1 MTAAAQAFDTFLP
14 FWRASIPPSIPLAYF
29 DAFVLRMRPTLETIV
44 GGFFERRQARR
55 DQSLPPESMT
65 KASRTRRNLEAMR
78 IVATRRPQDM
88 NADERRAVLGYS
100 GWGGLSIEAV
110 MDQFPPGL
118 VPDDFA
124 LAHEFFTP
132 PPVAG
137 EISDIVCRYLPELAG
152 FDGIVRALEPS
163 VGIGRLIHPMGP
175 PRCLVTDPR
184 YKETQWTAVELSE
197 VSAKMFAA
205 MRPDVELYA
214 MSLERWMSEHAARY
228 QGRMSVVVSNPP
240 YGGRGE
246 YARQDKHPDYQERAA
261 YAYFMRR
268 CLDLLIPRGLGV
280 FVIPAGFLTGSTNR
294 KLRERV
300 LLRHHLEVAFRLP
313 SESTT
318 GKDLFPGAHNV
329 VDVLFWRARGGELRQ
344 VDPGDGF
351 ILEGDYFKE
360 HPAHILGT
368 EVEEEAGKKRHR
380 YAVVGDFTGFP
391 AFTPRPVCESC
402 AITNLPTF
410 EVTPVTTV
418 TRDMGEDPGDAGDDL
433 RQALNLG
440 RRVDRYLA
448 LVAAEDPRATGLW
461 RELSEALQN
470 LKRAPALAAHD
481 GNPWRWPELRALA
494 ERRALA
500 QRLLAAYQKTGEL
513 APAVALAP
521 NIQPKFRAQPGD
533 VLAQAEHLHRSRR
546 RLTID
551 ELEAFHKTQGGLLDR
566 GFMVRQLL
574 DKEWNLDG
582 DDWNELVP
590 SRAYLG
596 GMLWPKYDR
605 AAARAPTDPQAEVQ
619 MRRLEG
625 AMNLAVFEDIRDI
638 SPRQGWVPPALVSA
652 WLSDTLNR
660 RYGAITL
667 LREGGTIQPEGSDY
681 AKLGTSTALTPE
693 TLWCLGWMNHDF
705 TLFKPDLSDGEI
717 QKLVEE
723 DEAATGQSA
732 TQADADEEDEE
743 ADEEE
748 DLGQVRLLLG
758 RHWDRQFTAWVRAQE
773 DRQIVVRD
781 AYNRSFRG
789 IVIATYDGGTL
800 DLARWN
806 EAGPQLKA
814 HQIAGILRVL
824 DMRGG
829 LIAFDVGVGKTY
841 TAIGVVA
848 AARQEGWVHRPV
860 VLVPSSLVWKWHD
873 DFLCVLPDYR
883 VLVIGSNRKQITR
896 GKRKGLLTSETDTP
910 EERAAKWSAFQ
921 AGLYDVV
928 ILSYDALA
936 RTKMNQEALLDY
948 VKTVESL
955 QRQVKLRQRNAA
967 KKKADDLSERDK
979 AILKHGVRA
988 FVEEM
993 LELPEGHKFD
1003 PGIAWDDIGIDM
1015 LIVDEAA
1022 AFKNSYK
1029 PEAREHGLPK
1039 FMGSG
1044 GDGSKRAWQ
1053 LDFRAAAVRQR
1064 TGGSGIVLLTATPAK
1079 NSPLEF
1085 YNLIQLIDPHAFS
1098 SRGLMD
1104 PEQFIDRFLR
1114 IESREIIDMT
1124 LKVSMRS
1131 VVDGF
1136 KNLDDMRT
1144 IIHRYGEF
1152 RTGVEAGLTLPE
1164 PRIEQV
1170 RVPLG
1175 PEQEDL
1181 YGELVRKLERTLQQ
1195 SQIKG
1200 SSQNKILGLLA
1211 RLSLVALHA
1220 KLDGGVEYN
1229 QALSSVSPADYASPK
1244 LTACAERVAAST
1256 GCGHVI
1262 FCEPTAVHLWMREV
1276 LVAHGVPRERIAI
1289 LNAIE
1294 TQGAD
1299 RIRIAREFNGI
1310 TAEPPAPG
1318 SCASGRSQRV
1328 PPKYDVIIAN
1338 SVAYEGIDLQVR
1350 SCAVHHLDLTWTPAD
1365 LEQRNGRVVRQGNE
1379 LLLVQIYYYLSDRS
1393 MDWYRYTLI
1402 QGKRGWLSDVLASQA
1417 RDTSNPG
1424 AQQALNDE
1432 EILLMISRDPE
1443 ATQRALDARREA
1455 LRAEARHK
1463 VAREAANLLIQ
1474 ADARYR
1480 DARETTDTERAAR
1493 LRAEGDE
1500 RLKDLKRID
1509 IAAWPWARLAERA
1522 REVEMIVASA
1532 ASAPVFEGLRVGR
1545 GKPGAV
1551 RYHEFGRVLRGDG
1564 ERRIGRRAHGFPVWE
1579 MLGDE
1584 ALRALDLQP
1593 SDVEAGAG
1601 WPDEEAELQH
1611 VLESHIDGVLR
1622 ERTATYEDLG
1632 WLGASDA
1639 WLTRWW
1645 PRVEKQVREG
1655 LAPSAAEQV
1664 YPLMVDGV
1672 LTLASG
1678 LKLRG
1683 GELLAPTLAGWQRFL
1698 ELAPASG
1705 LKFGELREVGAAFWA
1720 RKFPRGLLASPAEE
1734 TTTTAAGA
1742 SSTSLDPQQAEA
1754 LQTLLDRD
1762 SKRAREDGTPAEVDR
1777 RVLDNLL
1784 LQRAAMGDALSMGG
1798 AGKAEFEKL
1807 GRTAL
1812 QTAERMTIVR
1822 AVGAVLRGRGYQA
1835 VMGEGDAQMLNILG
1849 KGGRLLGA
1857 ATQSGT
1863 FRHAPGLTGEAL
1875 AQVERDVADVHRI
1888 IKAIILDEAQ
1898 KRGPKVSEEMMLA
1911 VWQRARAQVKEPA
1924 FKATASASAIDLE
1937 EARMGELL
1945 RRGRDDEEAQWAAAM
1960 ERGTAVE
1967 RARGLS
1973 PEAARKAVIQNL
1985 AANIDHY
1992 DVAAAAAPSPS
2003 PSRVAAPASAFQD
2016 ARSALK
2022 ALVLPP
2028 KKYAYFVRRADEAIE
2043 AGKAWAPIVARAR
2056 RVAEKLGGSSKPAQK
2071 PPTRQPKPQAPT
2083 RPPAVDTAIDSFNR
2097 EAGWHAEK
2105 LRARPNGYVL
2115 AIYPEGKDA
2124 DAAVASVDVLHGEVD
2139 EARWLDERLTQN
2151 ERDTITE
2158 RLGRA
2163 LWEAHDDDDD
2173 DDAEQPPSPLQDL
2186 IDLMDRR
2193 STALGARPANTAN
2206 VARKDGYRPI
2216 AEALRDLAKPS
2227 GPGADELQR
2236 WLESEDLMSAGEVV
2250 GRARGSEPVPPRQ
2263 LMRDLWSAV
2272 FELLTLEDITGRPGA
2287 LTVPSEAIFSED
2299 NSDFILE
2306 RVRQGEHF
2314 IVRRIRIRTLEHDE
2328 ETGVTTIEDP
2338 TDRLAPEATVH
2349 RAERTASFFV
2359 ELYGKLGAFQEDLE
2373 RAPRTLQD
2381 VRTLLYWS
2389 AVMLDAPLCQ
2399 GQVKARAAAAFT
2411 QAKAYHDTA
2420 RQQLLEGR
2428 SVDAV
2433 RRLHEAMRRIS
2444 SAAAEIARSC
2454 AEGQIDLG
2462 TTPDL
2467 PVRPEDQ
2474 ATIEGRD

>member
-1 MTAAAQAFDTFLP
+1 
-14 FWRASIPPSIPLAYF
+14 
-29 DAFVLRMRPTLETIV
+29 
-44 GGFFERRQARR
+44 
-55 DQSLPPESMT
+55 
-65 KASRTRRNLEAMR
+65 
-78 IVATRRPQDM
+78 
-88 NADERRAVLGYS
+88 
-100 GWGGLSIEAV
+100 
-110 MDQFPPGL
+110 
-118 VPDDFA
+118 
-124 LAHEFFTP
+124 
-132 PPVAG
+132 
-137 EISDIVCRYLPELAG
+137 
-152 FDGIVRALEPS
+152 
-163 VGIGRLIHPMGP
+163 
-175 PRCLVTDPR
+175 
-184 YKETQWTAVELSE
+184 
-197 VSAKMFAA
+197 
-205 MRPDVELYA
+205 
-214 MSLERWMSEHAARY
+214 
-228 QGRMSVVVSNPP
+228 
-240 YGGRGE
+240 
-246 YARQDKHPDYQERAA
+246 
-261 YAYFMRR
+261 
-268 CLDLLIPRGLGV
+268 
-280 FVIPAGFLTGSTNR
+280 
-294 KLRERV
+294 
-300 LLRHHLEVAFRLP
+300 
-313 SESTT
+313 
-318 GKDLFPGAHNV
+318 
-329 VDVLFWRARGGELRQ
+329 
-344 VDPGDGF
+344 
-351 ILEGDYFKE
+351 
-360 HPAHILGT
+360 
-368 EVEEEAGKKRHR
+368 
-380 YAVVGDFTGFP
+380 
-391 AFTPRPVCESC
+391 
-402 AITNLPTF
+402 
-410 EVTPVTTV
+410 
-418 TRDMGEDPGDAGDDL
+418 
-433 RQALNLG
+433 
-440 RRVDRYLA
+440 
-448 LVAAEDPRATGLW
+448 
-461 RELSEALQN
+461 
-470 LKRAPALAAHD
+470 
-481 GNPWRWPELRALA
+481 
-494 ERRALA
+494 
-500 QRLLAAYQKTGEL
+500 
-513 APAVALAP
+513 
-521 NIQPKFRAQPGD
+521 
-533 VLAQAEHLHRSRR
+533 
-546 RLTID
+546 
-551 ELEAFHKTQGGLLDR
+551 
-566 GFMVRQLL
+566 
-574 DKEWNLDG
+574 
-582 DDWNELVP
+582 
-590 SRAYLG
+590 
-596 GMLWPKYDR
+596 
-605 AAARAPTDPQAEVQ
+605 
-619 MRRLEG
+619 
-625 AMNLAVFEDIRDI
+625 
-638 SPRQGWVPPALVSA
+638 
-652 WLSDTLNR
+652 
-660 RYGAITL
+660 
-667 LREGGTIQPEGSDY
+667 
-681 AKLGTSTALTPE
+681 
-693 TLWCLGWMNHDF
+693 
-705 TLFKPDLSDGEI
+705 
-717 QKLVEE
+717 
-723 DEAATGQSA
+723 
-732 TQADADEEDEE
+732 
-743 ADEEE
+743 
-748 DLGQVRLLLG
+748 
-758 RHWDRQFTAWVRAQE
+758 
-773 DRQIVVRD
+773 
-781 AYNRSFRG
+781 
-789 IVIATYDGGTL
+789 
-800 DLARWN
+800 
-806 EAGPQLKA
+806 
-814 HQIAGILRVL
+814 
-824 DMRGG
+824 
-829 LIAFDVGVGKTY
+829 
-841 TAIGVVA
+841 
-848 AARQEGWVHRPV
+848 
-860 VLVPSSLVWKWHD
+860 
-873 DFLCVLPDYR
+873 
-883 VLVIGSNRKQITR
+883 
-896 GKRKGLLTSETDTP
+896 
-910 EERAAKWSAFQ
+910 
-921 AGLYDVV
+921 
-928 ILSYDALA
+928 
-936 RTKMNQEALLDY
+936 
-948 VKTVESL
+948 
-955 QRQVKLRQRNAA
+955 
-967 KKKADDLSERDK
+967 
-979 AILKHGVRA
+979 
-988 FVEEM
+988 
-993 LELPEGHKFD
+993 
-1003 PGIAWDDIGIDM
+1003 
-1015 LIVDEAA
+1015 
-1022 AFKNSYK
+1022 
-1029 PEAREHGLPK
+1029 
-1039 FMGSG
+1039 
-1044 GDGSKRAWQ
+1044 
-1053 LDFRAAAVRQR
+1053 
-1064 TGGSGIVLLTATPAK
+1064 
-1079 NSPLEF
+1079 
-1085 YNLIQLIDPHAFS
+1085 
-1098 SRGLMD
+1098 
-1104 PEQFIDRFLR
+1104 
-1114 IESREIIDMT
+1114 
-1124 LKVSMRS
+1124 
-1131 VVDGF
+1131 
-1136 KNLDDMRT
+1136 
-1144 IIHRYGEF
+1144 
-1152 RTGVEAGLTLPE
+1152 
-1164 PRIEQV
+1164 
-1170 RVPLG
+1170 VPLG

-1244 LTACAERVAAST
+1244 LTACAERVAASA

-1379 LLLVQIYYYLSDRS
+1379 LLIVQIYYYLSDRS

-1579 MLGDE
+1579 LLGDE

-1601 WPDEEAELQH
+1601 WPDEDEAELQTY
-1611 VLESHIDGVLR
+1611 SR
-1622 ERTATYEDLG
+1622 PTSRMSSQRMSTYEDLE

-1655 LAPSAAEQV
+1655 LAPSIAEQV
-1664 YPLMVDGV
+1664 YPLVVDGA

-1678 LKLRG
+1678 STLRS
-1683 GELLAPTLAGWQRFL
+1683 GELLAPTLAGWQQFL
-1698 ELAPASG
+1698 ALAPTST
-1705 LKFGELREVGAAFWA
+1705 LKYGELREAGLEFWA
-1720 RKFPRGLLASPAEE
+1720 RKFPRGLLGTQGAETE
-1734 TTTTAAGA
+1734 AEGEVDGAAKTEA
-1742 SSTSLDPQQAEA
+1742 SSTSLDPQQAEV

-1777 RVLDNLL
+1777 RVLDNLM
-1784 LQRAAMGDALSMGG
+1784 LQRAAMTDALSMGG
-1798 AGKAEFEKL
+1798 GGKAEFEQV
-1807 GRTAL
+1807 GRRFM
-1812 QTAERMTIVR
+1812 QTAERITIVR
-1822 AVGAVLRGRGYQA
+1822 AVAAVLRGRGYQA
-1835 VMGEGDAQMLNILG
+1835 VMGEGDAQMLNVLG

-1875 AQVERDVADVHRI
+1875 AQVARDVADAHRI
-1888 IKAIILDEAQ
+1888 VKAIILEEAQ
-1898 KRGPKVSEEMMLA
+1898 TRGPKVSEAMMLA
-1911 VWQRARAQVKEPA
+1911 VWQRARAQVTEPTS
-1924 FKATASASAIDLE
+1924 KATASAGSLDSE

-1945 RRGRDDEEAQWAAAM
+1945 RRGRDDEESRWAAAV

-1973 PEAARKAVIQNL
+1973 LEAARKAAIQNL
-1985 AANIDHY
+1985 AANLDHY
-1992 DVAAAAAPSPS
+1992 SAPAAAAPSPS
-2003 PSRVAAPASAFQD
+2003 PSKPAAPTSAHQD

-2022 ALVLPP
+2022 ALALPP
-2028 KKYAYFVRRADEAIE
+2028 KKYAYFLRRVDEAIE
-2043 AGKAWAPIVARAR
+2043 AGKGWAPIVARAR
-2056 RVAEKLGGSSKPAQK
+2056 RVAEKLGGPAKPAQK
-2071 PPTRQPKPQAPT
+2071 PPIRQPQPQAPR

-2097 EAGWHAEK
+2097 EAGWRAEK
-2105 LRARPNGYVL
+2105 LRTRANGYVL
-2115 AIYPEGKDA
+2115 AIYPEGKDTP
-2124 DAAVASVDVLHGEVD
+2124 VASVDVLLGDID
-2139 EARWLDERLTQN
+2139 ETRWLDERLTQN

-2163 LWEAHDDDDD
+2163 LWEAHDDDDDDDD

-2193 STALGARPANTAN
+2193 STALGARPANTGN
-2206 VARKDGYRPI
+2206 LARKDGFRPI

-2227 GPGADELQR
+2227 GPSADELQR
-2236 WLESEDLMSAGEVV
+2236 WLESEGLMSAGEVV

-2263 LMRDLWSAV
+2263 LLRDLWSAV
-2272 FELLTLEDITGRPGA
+2272 FEVLTLEDITGRPGA

-2299 NSDFILE
+2299 NSDFILQ

-2349 RAERTASFFV
+2349 RAERSASFFV

-2474 ATIEGRD
+2474 ATIEGKD